1 LVLVYKEEKTNGLL
15 DLLREVIIDW
25 WTSKTRVSP
34 NKIDV
39 TFKRLEAMVY
49 DEKPTHSLMETQRLE
64 ATIYD
69 EKPTHFLMET

>member
-1 LVLVYKEEKTNGLL
+1 LFIRRKKTNGLL

-39 TFKRLEAMVY
+39 MFKRLEAMVY
-49 DEKPTHSLMETQRLE
+49 DEKPTHFLMETQK
-64 ATIYD
+64 IGGYD
-69 EKPTHFLMET
+69 I